1 MKVFVSLY
9 KAFFADKK
17 IVALTFFAFLLLIL
31 SVIINFYA
39 GSYASIHQSNY
50 VTDIILSNTKAL
62 DVDMLF
68 VYATFVSFAAMILYC
83 LKNPFQLP
91 YIVKSIAL
99 FVLIRCLF
107 IVLTHI

>member
-1 MKVFVSLY
+1 MKKYFAHYKDREFLISLFS
-9 KAFFADKK
+9 AS
-17 IVALTFFAFLLLIL
+17 IFLVI
-31 SVIINFYA
+31 SFIINFYA

-83 LKNPFQLP
+83 LKNPFQIS

-99 FVLIRCLF
+99 FVTIRCLF
-107 IVLTHI
+107 IILTHI